1 SECGILLVK
10 TTVGKQGPAKVF
22 AHVDSGLNHLSRPMM
37 YDSYDYIQNLSNPV
51 GPLHTYNAVGY
62 IGEIDYFAKEREL
75 TAIRQG
81 DILAIRN
88 AGAYGFSM
96 SSNYNAR
103 FRPAEVLI
111 DQGQVR
117 LVRRR
122 ETLEDLLAT
131 QTGLPQ

>member
-1 SECGILLVK
+1 
-10 TTVGKQGPAKVF
+10 
-22 AHVDSGLNHLSRPMM
+22 
-37 YDSYDYIQNLSNPV
+37 
-51 GPLHTYNAVGY
+51 YNVVGY
-62 IGEIDYFAKEREL
+62 ICETDNFAQDREL
-75 TAIRQG
+75 PEIRQG

-131 QTGLPQ
+131 QIGLPQ